1 MMNTYK
7 RAITFKIDG
16 EITRTLS
23 WVVLID
29 DEEVNTEKKI
39 EASGNT
45 FESLWNYLGTGK
57 HNLAIPANTWTRAF
71 WSNKRRIEFFTKTKT
86 WVDNGVEREWE
97 LYFEPDEKTK
107 VSMGQILDFE
117 EDRVVKYLKERGL
130 TIR

>member
-1 MMNTYK
+1 MMNTY
-7 RAITFKIDG
+7 RRNITFKIDG
-16 EITRTLS
+16 EVTRTLS

>member
-1 MMNTYK
+1 MMNVYK
-7 RAITFKIDG
+7 RVITFKIDG
-16 EITRTLS
+16 KVTRTLS

-39 EASGNT
+39 EANGNT

-86 WVDNGVEREWE
+86 WVDNGTEREWE

>member
-1 MMNTYK
+1 MMNVYK
-7 RAITFKIDG
+7 RVITFKIDG
-16 EITRTLS
+16 KVTRTLS

-39 EASGNT
+39 EANGNT

>member
-7 RAITFKIDG
+7 RVITFKIDG

>member
-1 MMNTYK
+1 MMNVYK
-7 RAITFKIDG
+7 RVITFKIDG
-16 EITRTLS
+16 KVTRTLS

-29 DEEVNTEKKI
+29 DEEVNTEKKV

>member
-1 MMNTYK
+1 MMNVYK
-7 RAITFKIDG
+7 RVITFKIDG
-16 EITRTLS
+16 EVTRTLS

-86 WVDNGVEREWE
+86 WIDNGTEREWE

>member
-39 EASGNT
+39 EANGNT

-86 WVDNGVEREWE
+86 WIDNGTEREWE

>member
-1 MMNTYK
+1 MMNTY
-7 RAITFKIDG
+7 RRNITFKIDG
-16 EITRTLS
+16 KITRTLS
-23 WVVLID
+23 WIVLID

-39 EASGNT
+39 EANGNT

-86 WVDNGVEREWE
+86 WIDNGTEREWE

-117 EDRVVKYLKERGL
+117 EDRVTKYLKERGL

>member
-1 MMNTYK
+1 MMNVYK
-7 RAITFKIDG
+7 RVITFKIDG

-39 EASGNT
+39 EANGNT

-86 WVDNGVEREWE
+86 WIDNGTEREWE

-117 EDRVVKYLKERGL
+117 EDKVTKYLKERGL

>member
-7 RAITFKIDG
+7 RNITFKIDG

-39 EASGNT
+39 EANGNT

-86 WVDNGVEREWE
+86 WIDNGVEREWE

-117 EDRVVKYLKERGL
+117 EDRVTKYLKERGL

>member
-1 MMNTYK
+1 MMNTY
-7 RAITFKIDG
+7 RRNITFKIDG
-16 EITRTLS
+16 EVTRSLS

-86 WVDNGVEREWE
+86 WIDNGTEREWE

>member
-1 MMNTYK
+1 MMNTY
-7 RAITFKIDG
+7 RRNITFKIDG
-16 EITRTLS
+16 KITRTLS

-39 EASGNT
+39 EANGNT

-86 WVDNGVEREWE
+86 WIDNGTEREWE

>member
-1 MMNTYK
+1 MNTYK
-7 RAITFKIDG
+7 RVITFKIDG
-16 EITRTLS
+16 EITKTHS
-23 WVVLID
+23 WIVLID
-29 DEEVNTEKKI
+29 DEEVNTEKKV
-39 EASGNT
+39 EANGNT

-86 WVDNGVEREWE
+86 WIDNGTEREWE

-117 EDRVVKYLKERGL
+117 EDRVTKYLKERGL

>member
-1 MMNTYK
+1 MMNTY
-7 RAITFKIDG
+7 RRNITFKIDG
-16 EITRTLS
+16 KITRTLS

-29 DEEVNTEKKI
+29 DEEVNAEKKI
-39 EASGNT
+39 EANGNT

-86 WVDNGVEREWE
+86 WIDNGVEREWE
-97 LYFEPDEKTK
+97 LYFEPDEKVK

>member
-1 MMNTYK
+1 MMNTY
-7 RAITFKIDG
+7 RRNITFKIDG
-16 EITRTLS
+16 KITRTLS

-39 EASGNT
+39 EANGNT

-86 WVDNGVEREWE
+86 WIDNGTEREWK

-117 EDRVVKYLKERGL
+117 EDRVTKYLKERGL

>member
-1 MMNTYK
+1 MMNVYK
-7 RAITFKIDG
+7 RVITFKIDG
-16 EITRTLS
+16 KVTRTLS

-39 EASGNT
+39 EANGNT

-86 WVDNGVEREWE
+86 WIDNGIEREWE

>member
-7 RAITFKIDG
+7 RVITFKIDG
-16 EITRTLS
+16 KITRTIS
-23 WVVLID
+23 WIVLID

-39 EASGNT
+39 EANGNT

-86 WVDNGVEREWE
+86 WIDNGTEREWE

-117 EDRVVKYLKERGL
+117 EDRVTKYLKERGL

>member
-39 EASGNT
+39 EANGNT
-45 FESLWNYLGTGK
+45 FESLWNYLGAGE

-117 EDRVVKYLKERGL
+117 EDRVTKYLKERGL

>member
-1 MMNTYK
+1 MMNTY
-7 RAITFKIDG
+7 RRNITFKIDG
-16 EITRTLS
+16 KITRTLS

-29 DEEVNTEKKI
+29 DEEVNVEKKI
-39 EASGNT
+39 EANGNT

-86 WVDNGVEREWE
+86 WIDNGVEREWE

>member
-7 RAITFKIDG
+7 RVITFKIDG
-16 EITRTLS
+16 KITRTLS

-39 EASGNT
+39 EANGNT

-86 WVDNGVEREWE
+86 WIDNGTEREWE

>member
-1 MMNTYK
+1 MMNTY
-7 RAITFKIDG
+7 RRNITFKIDG
-16 EITRTLS
+16 KITRTLS

-29 DEEVNTEKKI
+29 DDEVNTEKKI
-39 EASGNT
+39 EANGNT

>member
-7 RAITFKIDG
+7 RVITFKIDG

-39 EASGNT
+39 EANGNT

-86 WVDNGVEREWE
+86 WIDNGTEREWE
-97 LYFEPDEKTK
+97 LYFAPDEKTK

>member
-1 MMNTYK
+1 MMNVYK
-7 RAITFKIDG
+7 RVITFKIDG
-16 EITRTLS
+16 KVTRTLS

>member
-1 MMNTYK
+1 MNTYK
-7 RAITFKIDG
+7 RVITFKIDG
-16 EITRTLS
+16 EITRSLS

-39 EASGNT
+39 EANGNT

-86 WVDNGVEREWE
+86 WIDNGTEREWE

-117 EDRVVKYLKERGL
+117 EDRVTKYLKERGL

>member
-1 MMNTYK
+1 MMNTY
-7 RAITFKIDG
+7 RRNITFKIDG
-16 EITRTLS
+16 KITRTLS

-39 EASGNT
+39 EANGNT

>member
-1 MMNTYK
+1 M
-7 RAITFKIDG
+7 
-16 EITRTLS
+16 
-23 WVVLID
+23 LID

-45 FESLWNYLGTGK
+45 FESLWNYLGTGE

-86 WVDNGVEREWE
+86 WIDNGTEREWE

-117 EDRVVKYLKERGL
+117 EDRVTKYLKERGL

>member
-1 MMNTYK
+1 MNTYK
-7 RAITFKIDG
+7 RVITFKIDG
-16 EITRTLS
+16 KITRTLS
-23 WVVLID
+23 WVVLIE

-39 EASGNT
+39 EANGNT

-86 WVDNGVEREWE
+86 WIDNGTEREWE

-117 EDRVVKYLKERGL
+117 EDRVTKYLKERGL

>member
-29 DEEVNTEKKI
+29 DEEVNTQKKI
-39 EASGNT
+39 EANGNT

-86 WVDNGVEREWE
+86 WIDNGTEREWE
-97 LYFEPDEKTK
+97 LYFAPDEKTK

-117 EDRVVKYLKERGL
+117 EDRVTKYLKERGL

>member
-7 RAITFKIDG
+7 RVITFKIDG
-16 EITRTLS
+16 EVTRTLS

-39 EASGNT
+39 EANGNT

>member
-1 MMNTYK
+1 MMNVYK
-7 RAITFKIDG
+7 RVITFKIDG
-16 EITRTLS
+16 KVTRTLS

-39 EASGNT
+39 EANGNT

-57 HNLAIPANTWTRAF
+57 HNLAIPANTQTRAF

-86 WVDNGVEREWE
+86 WIDNGTEREWE

>member
-7 RAITFKIDG
+7 RVITFKIDG

-39 EASGNT
+39 EANGNT
-45 FESLWNYLGTGK
+45 FESLWNYLGTGE

-86 WVDNGVEREWE
+86 WIDNGVEREWE

>member
-1 MMNTYK
+1 MMNVYK
-7 RAITFKIDG
+7 RVITFKIDG
-16 EITRTLS
+16 KVTRTLS

-57 HNLAIPANTWTRAF
+57 HNLAIPANTWIRAF

-86 WVDNGVEREWE
+86 WVDNGTEREWE

>member
-29 DEEVNTEKKI
+29 DEEVNTEKKS
-39 EASGNT
+39 EANGNT

-86 WVDNGVEREWE
+86 WIDNGTEREWE
-97 LYFEPDEKTK
+97 LYFAPDEKTK

-117 EDRVVKYLKERGL
+117 EDRVTKYLKERGL

>member
-7 RAITFKIDG
+7 RVITFKIDG
-16 EITRTLS
+16 EVTRTLS

-39 EASGNT
+39 EANGNT

-86 WVDNGVEREWE
+86 WVDNGTEREWE

>member
-7 RAITFKIDG
+7 RVITFKIDG

-39 EASGNT
+39 EANGNT

-86 WVDNGVEREWE
+86 WIDNGTEREWE
-97 LYFEPDEKTK
+97 LYFEPDKKVK

>member
-1 MMNTYK
+1 MMNVYK
-7 RAITFKIDG
+7 RVITFKIDG
-16 EITRTLS
+16 KVTRTLS

-86 WVDNGVEREWE
+86 WIDNGVEREWE

-117 EDRVVKYLKERGL
+117 EDRVTKYLKERGL

>member
-7 RAITFKIDG
+7 RVITFKIDG
-16 EITRTLS
+16 KITRTLS

-39 EASGNT
+39 EANGNT

-86 WVDNGVEREWE
+86 WIDNGTEREWE
-97 LYFEPDEKTK
+97 LYFEPDEKVK
-107 VSMGQILDFE
+107 ISMGQILDFE